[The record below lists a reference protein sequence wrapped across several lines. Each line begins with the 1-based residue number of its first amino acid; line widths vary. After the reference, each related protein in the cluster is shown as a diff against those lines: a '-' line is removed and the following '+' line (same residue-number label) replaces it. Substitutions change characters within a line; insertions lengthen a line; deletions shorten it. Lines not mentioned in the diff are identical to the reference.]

1 MATEPSGQG
10 IVSPKIK
17 DQALVRRF
25 VSQNGSGYV
34 AIDITSGSE
43 SVDPDEDTLGL
54 KVWFNDPTT
63 QIPATDD
70 PRGTL
75 VLDLAQAD
83 LHREDTGKFSY
94 DIGPEY
100 TGQRGVLTVEWS
112 YQVSGKSFSFVDH
125 LQIQSQMPVYD
136 KLSPG
141 EKLVVEQVSWML
153 GDLFDSTEGGPYLAE
168 QFQTHFDYERIAQLQ
183 TIAVIRLNTT
193 GFPITNW
200 GVGEGATPVP
210 GKYSGLMVLATYFEV
225 VRHLIRSYVEIAN
238 RVNANITYLDRR
250 DYMNRWQSIL
260 ATEWPEYQHT
270 VKMAK
275 RDLLSLGRGSLLVA
289 GGVFGGGANGVFQYG
304 QYTAATRAF
313 RFYPAAPSVSFG
325 SILSGGG

>member
-25 VSQNGSGYV
+25 VSQNGKGYV
-34 AIDITSGSE
+34 ALDIRTPEG
-43 SVDPDEDTLGL
+43 SVDPDADTLAL
-54 KVWFNDPTT
+54 RVWFNDVTAQFPT
-63 QIPATDD
+63 TDD
-70 PRGTL
+70 PRGEL
-75 VLDLAQAD
+75 ILDLTQSD
-83 LHREDTGKFSY
+83 LHREDTGKYSY
-94 DIGPEY
+94 DIGPQH
-100 TGQRGVLTVEWS
+100 TSQRGVLTVEWS
-112 YQVSGKSFSFVDH
+112 YEVEGSAFTFTDH
-125 LQIQSQMPVYD
+125 LQIQSAMPLYET
-136 KLSPG
+136 LSPA

-153 GDLFDSTEGGPYLAE
+153 GDLFDSTEGGPYLIE
-168 QFQTHFDYERIAQLQ
+168 PFQTHFDYERIAQLQ

-193 GFPITNW
+193 GFPVTHW
-200 GVGEGATPVP
+200 GVGEGTTSVP
-210 GKYSGLMVLATYFEV
+210 KNYQGLMVMATYFEV

-238 RVNANITYLDRR
+238 KVNANITYLDRR

-260 ATEWPEYQHT
+260 ATEWPEFQKM

-289 GGVFGGGANGVFQYG
+289 GGIYGGSANGIFQYG
-304 QYTAATRAF
+304 QYVSATRAF
-313 RFYPAAPSVSFG
+313 RFYPAAPAVGFG